1 MVLGNIE
8 MPSLENGSAELADDV
23 FWFLKLQAFVAS
35 ALSSGLDVSDALN
48 LPEIDQK
55 INEFLESSRKSE
67 DSAGRDNPNGKIV
80 LIKLRKASDLAKNIF
95 QIIEIAVQNAKTEKR
110 LLALGFVTVSAG
122 IGAIKAVGGA
132 VIAAKT
138 AAGAAAAT
146 TVTAAATGTT
156 AAAAGTTAAAAG
168 TTAAA
173 TGATAIA
180 TAAVAGAATGAV
192 IGAILVIVPL
202 AIYENRIDF
211 EAKMRYL
218 TLKSELIQIRSTAE
232 ELQVYHDGP
241 KVSQLIEELENL
253 INKNV

>member
-55 INEFLESSRKSE
+55 INEFLKSSRESE

-95 QIIEIAVQNAKTEKR
+95 QMLDVAVQNAKTEKR

-146 TVTAAATGTT
+146 TVTAAAT
-156 AAAAGTTAAAAG
+156 GTTAAAAG

-218 TLKSELIQIRSTAE
+218 TLKSELIQIKSTAE